1 MRREKKTDFFILLF
15 FTFLFLFYHQVFVK
29 EEINRKIDIF
39 IPKNLNLSQ
48 ISQLL
53 KAKGVIKR
61 DYLFFF
67 YAKIFSKEKDLKGG
81 YYQLMENMKEI
92 RVLFAF
98 LKRYRIPVW
107 VTIPEG
113 FTIREIGEI
122 LEKKGVCHK
131 EDFINYC
138 VNPDVLKR
146 YNIPFASAEGFLFPD
161 SYQFFT
167 NSSPAVV
174 FDKMFRRFWEV
185 YSALKRKYKTK
196 LSDSTIIILASIV
209 EKEAKIDSEK
219 PLIASV
225 FLNRLRKGMRLEACA
240 TIQYLLEKRK
250 PKLSK
255 EDLEIPSPYNTYLHK
270 GLPPTPICNP
280 GKSSLAAVLSSPQT
294 NYYYFFT
301 PNGITHIFS
310 KTFEEH
316 RKKIQILTKN

>member
-1 MRREKKTDFFILLF
+1 MRKEKKTDFFVLLF
-15 FTFLFLFYHQVFVK
+15 LTFLFLFYHQVFIK
-29 EEINRKIDIF
+29 EKANKKIEIF
-39 IPKNLNLSQ
+39 IPKNLTLTQ

-53 KAKGVIKR
+53 KKKGVIKR

-67 YAKIFSKEKDLKGG
+67 YAKIFLKEKNLKNG
-81 YYQLMENMKEI
+81 YYQLMENMKEL
-92 RVLFAF
+92 RVLFAL
-98 LKRYRIPVW
+98 LKRYSIPVW

-113 FTIREIGEI
+113 FTIKEIGEL
-122 LEKKGVCHK
+122 LEKKGICYK

-138 VNPDVLKR
+138 VNPDVLKK
-146 YNIPFASAEGFLFPD
+146 YNIPFPSAEGFLFPD

-167 NSSPAVV
+167 NSPPAVV
-174 FDKMFRRFWEV
+174 FDKMCRRFWEI
-185 YSALKRKYKTK
+185 YLALKRKYKTN

-225 FLNRLRKGMRLEACA
+225 FLNRLKKGMRLEACA

-250 PKLSK
+250 KRLSK
-255 EDLEIPSPYNTYLHK
+255 EDLKISSLYNTYLHK

-280 GKSSLAAVLSSPQT
+280 SKNSLEAVLNSPKT
-294 NYYYFFT
+294 DYYYFFT
-301 PNGITHIFS
+301 QNGITHIFS

-316 RKKIQILTKN
+316 RKKLQILTKN